1 MNLLAIGTPPA
12 QIVAVVLFLVAG
24 VLAAV
29 ARDPWRAC
37 ISFGLAAL
45 AWPW

>member
-1 MNLLAIGTPPA
+1 MLTLALSSPPA
-12 QIVAVVLFLVAG
+12 HVVAVVLFLVAG
-24 VLAAV
+24 VISALRKDAV
-29 ARDPWRAC
+29 LGC

>member
-1 MNLLAIGTPPA
+1 MLTVAIGTPPA
-12 QIVAVVLFLVAG
+12 HVVAVLLFLVAG
-24 VLAAV
+24 IVSAIRKDPVLG
-29 ARDPWRAC
+29 C